1 MCVCTAESLHCSSE
15 MNTALLVG
23 YTPKQNKKFKILG
36 EKKKRIRIIQ
46 THTKQLC
53 QQRLFLNV
61 VIYGKGNCIGDYL
74 FVYNTVFLHI
84 SI

>member
-1 MCVCTAESLHCSSE
+1 MCVCTAESLRCSSE

-61 VIYGKGNCIGDYL
+61 VIYGKGNCTGDYL